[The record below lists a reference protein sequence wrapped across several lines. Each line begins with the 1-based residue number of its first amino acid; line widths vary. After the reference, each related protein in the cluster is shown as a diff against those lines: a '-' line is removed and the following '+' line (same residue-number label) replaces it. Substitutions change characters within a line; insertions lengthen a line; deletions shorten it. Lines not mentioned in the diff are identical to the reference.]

1 MPLAPDAV
9 AGTIYD
15 IGYRNYQ
22 GARLGRGYAFRTLY
36 THSLRTAFGL
46 GRGIKSLWI
55 PWFLFAVIN
64 FPAALQVAVGATLG
78 EGVKLIEYHNYFG
91 WVGVSVAL
99 FCAAQAPELV
109 SRDQHNRVL
118 PLYFSRALRTS
129 DYALAKLAA
138 MATAVFILSFTPLF
152 IILIGR
158 FGMATDFGAAVRAE
172 SGNFLPILGA
182 GLVAAAVLGTLSLA
196 LSSLVSR
203 RGIASAMVLGLY
215 LVTFAIAG
223 ILSELEARAS
233 DYGLLLNPVFVVQGA
248 ILELFGKEAGRGNPI
263 AQAHLPSGVYLGT
276 VAGIAVLF
284 TSILLYRYSRIRT

>member
-1 MPLAPDAV
+1 MSLAPDAV
-9 AGTIYD
+9 TGTIYD

-22 GARLGRGYAFRTLY
+22 GTRLGRGYAFRTLY
-36 THSLRTAFGL
+36 SHSLRTAFGL

-55 PWFLFAVIN
+55 PWFLFAAIN
-64 FPAALQVAVGATLG
+64 FPAALQVGVGAMLG

-118 PLYFSRALRTS
+118 PLYFARALRTS
-129 DYALAKLAA
+129 DYAFAKLAA
-138 MATAVFILSFTPLF
+138 MSTAVFILVFTPLL

-158 FGMATDFGAAVRAE
+158 FGMATAFGTALRSE

-182 GLVAAAVLGTLSLA
+182 GVVAAAVLGTLSLGLA
-196 LSSLVSR
+196 SLTPR

-215 LVTFAIAG
+215 LVTFAMAG
-223 ILSELEARAS
+223 ILSEVETRAA
-233 DYGLLLNPVFVVQGA
+233 DHGLLLNPVFVVTGA
-248 ILELFGKEAGRGNPI
+248 TLALFRKAPGNGGPL
-263 AQAHLPSGVYLGT
+263 AQADIAPGVYLAA
-276 VAGIAVLF
+276 VPVIAILF
-284 TSILLYRYSRIRT
+284 TAILLYRYKRIRT

>member
-1 MPLAPDAV
+1 MSLAPDAV

-22 GARLGRGYAFRTLY
+22 GERLGRGYAFRTLFV
-36 THSLRTAFGL
+36 HSLRSAFGL
-46 GRGIKSLWI
+46 GRGGRSLWI
-55 PWFLFAVIN
+55 PWFLFVAIN
-64 FPAALQVAVGATLG
+64 FPAALQVGVGAMLG
-78 EGVKLIEYHNYFG
+78 QGVKLIEYHNYFG

-109 SRDQHNRVL
+109 SRDQHNRLL
-118 PLYFSRALRTS
+118 PLYFSRALRTT

-138 MATAVFILSFTPLF
+138 MSTAVFILCFTPLF

-158 FGMATDFGAAVRAE
+158 FGMATAFGAAVRAE

-182 GLVAAAVLGTLSLA
+182 GVVGAAVLGTLSLS

-215 LVTFAIAG
+215 LVTFAVAG
-223 ILSELEARAS
+223 ILSELKVRTA
-233 DYGLLLNPVFVVQGA
+233 DYGMLLNPVFVVQGA
-248 ILELFGKEAGRGNPI
+248 ILALFGKEPGRGGPL
-263 AQAHLPSGVYLGT
+263 AQAHLPPSAYLGA
-276 VAGIAVLF
+276 VPVIAVLF
-284 TSILLYRYSRIRT
+284 TALLLYRYSRIRT